1 MAHEIESMAYAG
13 ATPWHRLGKK
23 VEGDATRNGSDF
35 MVAAGMDWEAHKK
48 PLYIKDDN
56 GDFQVTQDS
65 FAVIRNTDN
74 KYLGTV
80 GAQWDPIQPK
90 FVFDWFQPIVDKG
103 FALYETAGS
112 LRDGR
117 VIFAL
122 AKLTAGQGEVVKGD
136 NIERYCLLSTSFDG
150 TLSTR
155 CGFTNVRVV
164 CANTLAIAHDRKN
177 TGNQL
182 LRVKHSPNAKDVL
195 LKIQQTMDLA
205 NKQFVATMDT
215 YRFLA
220 KSKIVNKNDLKEYV
234 MKVLDITPDDNDTLS
249 TRQANRVQQ
258 IVDLTYNGTG
268 AEISQGTWWNA
279 YNAVTEYLSHSAGRN
294 EDNRYSSL
302 WFGTGADQNR
312 RALELA
318 IQVAG

>member
-1 MAHEIESMAYAG
+1 MAHEIESMAYAN

-23 VEGDATRNGSDF
+23 VEGDATRNGHDF
-35 MVAAGMDWEAHKK
+35 MVAAGMDWEAVKK
-48 PLYIKDDN
+48 PLFIRDDE
-56 GDFQVTQDS
+56 GDFQVTEDS
-65 FAVIRNTDN
+65 FAVIRNTDQ

-80 GAQWDPIQPK
+80 GTKWEPIQPK

-112 LRDGR
+112 LREGR

-122 AKLTAGQGEVVKGD
+122 AKLTAGQSEVVKGD

-150 TLSTR
+150 SLSTR

-164 CANTLAIAHDRKN
+164 CANTLAMAHDKN
-177 TGNQL
+177 SAGNQL

-195 LKIQQTMDLA
+195 IKIQNTMDIA
-205 NKQFVATMDT
+205 NQEFRATLEQ

-220 KSKIVNKNDLKEYV
+220 KCGIVNKNDLKEYI
-234 MKVLDITPDDNDTLS
+234 MKVLDITPDDNNTLA
-249 TRQANRVQQ
+249 TRQATRVQQ
-258 IVDLTYNGTG
+258 LVDLTYNGTG
-268 AEISQGTWWNA
+268 SEISQGTWWNA
-279 YNAVTEYLSHSAGRN
+279 YNAVTEYLSHSAGRS

-302 WFGTGADQNR
+302 WFGTGADLNK
-312 RALELA
+312 RALNLA
-318 IQVAG
+318 LQYNS